1 MTRPGKLRQL
11 LEQAVLAARANISQH
26 GQHGQHGLPMSPP
39 PLPTTQQYSVFLWM
53 PSSAIDVSHEALL
66 LASEHQDLVAISER

>member
-11 LEQAVLAARANISQH
+11 LEQAVLAARANMS
-26 GQHGQHGLPMSPP
+26 QHGQHGLPMSPP